1 MLIEIYFFDEML
13 WNYTF
18 VWYRWW
24 LKSTIR
30 YMYINMRLSKTHQNP
45 KYNNFTHTILKA
57 YFQQK
62 IYRFSL
68 KKTLSVVLRNTLYHT
83 IDPYNRQKTY
93 TAMPQV
99 ILKCAICTIFINYL
113 VNEIVTNLFCISI
126 WKRTVLTILC
136 KNIAFNFTCNVFNDN
151 KLFVY
156 L

>member
-1 MLIEIYFFDEML
+1 
-13 WNYTF
+13 
-18 VWYRWW
+18 
-24 LKSTIR
+24 
-30 YMYINMRLSKTHQNP
+30 MRLSKTHQKIRNRL
-45 KYNNFTHTILKA
+45 ILLTPFEKA

-62 IYRFSL
+62 IYRFFL

-126 WKRTVLTILC
+126 
-136 KNIAFNFTCNVFNDN
+136 
-151 KLFVY
+151 
-156 L
+156 